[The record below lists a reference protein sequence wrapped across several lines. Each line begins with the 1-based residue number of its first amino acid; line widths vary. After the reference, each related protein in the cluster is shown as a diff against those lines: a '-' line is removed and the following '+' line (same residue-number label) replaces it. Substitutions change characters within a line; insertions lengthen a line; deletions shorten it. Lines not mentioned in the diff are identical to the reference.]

1 MGKCAVNL
9 KRAVT
14 LRTVLGLERLE
25 ARRYLATDGVSSH
38 LAGMDIE
45 DSKACEGDYETNE
58 NKLLLAESSWAQ
70 RASDDHDN
78 STRLATHL
86 IFDKGRA
93 TADAYLNYAGDVDV
107 FEFQAFAETATL
119 TVTGTAAISMYL
131 VNEDGQLVGEI
142 RGHSL
147 TSFMN
152 APLSAGQHFVLVSA
166 TNRSS
171 IGRYFIEL
179 FQHTSEPSRRAAS
192 PTIDLQATRPARHD
206 VDGNTLNTAT
216 PIDDTSGNI
225 TVDAVI
231 DYPGDVDVFEF
242 QIRGGNSHLAISST
256 TPVSAYWIDSSG
268 RLVAS
273 IDGGA
278 LTDHTSTHLKTGQ
291 YFIVVTTKERKSTG
305 RYHFDVIQERV
316 EPLKIESSLPQ
327 LTVGVQQETPQRP
340 PPSRRPANTAGNVA
354 INLPTRPS
362 AALSISKDIHEIHPL
377 LMDEP
382 LTILNETS
390 PLLTNNTAPQANDLQ
405 LKTMSPVAADATE
418 PSPHPM
424 GPSSAAGPLMVSE
437 QRDTGLANFN
447 SEPAEPSGS
456 TMDKHNLSLSRS
468 GNGSDSL
475 VPNRSLLA
483 TSPSESGQTPGHP
496 AFAEKIETTV
506 RQHQAEIQESDRLLA
521 SAAGNA
527 ITLAAYFSPN
537 TNHLPGTVSTTT
549 QDLRSHPPSIDQQES
564 QDNTSYPDAV
574 DAVVRHF
581 AAWARRD
588 ATPTT
593 VANLGK
599 LHSTNH
605 FDTDSI
611 SVAIGNPISRLV
623 ADWLFAETPA
633 EIFDNDLADESSLWD
648 RSIALLSSE
657 NTALLAVVI
666 LVGAFA
672 KQRMQPV
679 PNQGAPQ
686 AVDNDTVILESSR
699 RLR

>member
-1 MGKCAVNL
+1 MGKHAVNL
-9 KRAVT
+9 KRPVT

-25 ARRYLATDGVSSH
+25 ARRYLAADGVSSH
-38 LAGMDIE
+38 LACGDIE
-45 DSKACEGDYETNE
+45 DSKACQGDYETNE
-58 NKLLLAESSWAQ
+58 NKLLLVESSWAQ

-86 IFDKGRA
+86 IFDEGRA

-119 TVTGTAAISMYL
+119 TVTSTAAISMYL
-131 VNEDGQLVGEI
+131 VNEDGQLVEET
-142 RGHSL
+142 RGPSL

-152 APLSAGQHFVLVSA
+152 APLSAGQYFVLVSA
-166 TNRSS
+166 TDRSS

-179 FQHTSEPSRRAAS
+179 FQHTSESSRKAAS
-192 PTIDLQATRPARHD
+192 PTIDLQATRPTRHD

-242 QIRGGNSHLAISST
+242 QIDGGNSHLAISST

-273 IDGGA
+273 IDDGV
-278 LTDHTSTHLKTGQ
+278 LTDHTSTHLTTGQ
-291 YFIVVTTKERKSTG
+291 YFIVVTAKERKSTG

-340 PPSRRPANTAGNVA
+340 PPSRRPTNTAGNVA

-362 AALSISKDIHEIHPL
+362 AA
-377 LMDEP
+377 
-382 LTILNETS
+382 LNETS

-405 LKTMSPVAADATE
+405 LKTMSPVVADATE

-424 GPSSAAGPLMVSE
+424 GPSSASGPLMVSE

-447 SEPAEPSGS
+447 SEPAGPSGS
-456 TMDKHNLSLSRS
+456 TIDKHHLSLSRS

-537 TNHLPGTVSTTT
+537 TNRLPGAVSTTT

-564 QDNTSYPDAV
+564 LDNTSYPDAV

-581 AAWARRD
+581 AAWAKRD

-611 SVAIGNPISRLV
+611 SVVIGNPISRLV

-633 EIFDNDLADESSLWD
+633 EIFDNDWADESSLWD

-672 KQRMQPV
+672 KQRIQPV
-679 PNQGAPQ
+679 PNQGTPQ
-686 AVDNDTVILESSR
+686 AVDNDTVILESNR